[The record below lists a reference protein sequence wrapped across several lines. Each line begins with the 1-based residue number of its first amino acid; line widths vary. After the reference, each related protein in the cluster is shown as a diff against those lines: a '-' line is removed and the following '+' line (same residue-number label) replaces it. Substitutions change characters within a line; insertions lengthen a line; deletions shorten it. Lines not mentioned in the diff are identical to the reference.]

1 MVGSAVDRRA
11 PRECAPAPGKNAMSR
26 LTKPAAPTVAR
37 LNDPR
42 STGPTP
48 RYSVRDILA
57 LKGTK
62 PR

>member
-1 MVGSAVDRRA
+1 
-11 PRECAPAPGKNAMSR
+11 MSR
-26 LTKPAAPTVAR
+26 STKPITPNPLR

-42 STGPTP
+42 STGPSP
-48 RYSVRDILA
+48 QYSVRDILA

>member
-1 MVGSAVDRRA
+1 
-11 PRECAPAPGKNAMSR
+11 MSR
-26 LTKPAAPTVAR
+26 PTKPITPNLSR

-42 STGPTP
+42 STGPSP
-48 RYSVRDILA
+48 QYSIRDLPA

>member
-1 MVGSAVDRRA
+1 
-11 PRECAPAPGKNAMSR
+11 MSP
-26 LTKPAAPTVAR
+26 LPKPITSNPSR

-42 STGPTP
+42 STGPSP
-48 RYSVRDILA
+48 RYSGRDILG